1 MLTAQ
6 MNQAYEQAK
15 KDNITRQ
22 IASDLKAK

>member
-22 IASDLKAK
+22 IAIDMKAK